1 MNLERRKTQIL
12 LDSSFLIDCI
22 EFKVDFVEQ
31 LKEKIGKFELL
42 VTSSVLSELKRMAK
56 TKPNARLVL
65 LLLEKYKVK
74 TIESEF
80 KGDESL
86 LRKALELNA
95 FVATNDRELR
105 KKLKSLS
112 IKTIYLRNR
121 KIVEIS

>member
-1 MNLERRKTQIL
+1 
-12 LDSSFLIDCI
+12 
-22 EFKVDFVEQ
+22 
-31 LKEKIGKFELL
+31 
-42 VTSSVLSELKRMAK
+42 MAK